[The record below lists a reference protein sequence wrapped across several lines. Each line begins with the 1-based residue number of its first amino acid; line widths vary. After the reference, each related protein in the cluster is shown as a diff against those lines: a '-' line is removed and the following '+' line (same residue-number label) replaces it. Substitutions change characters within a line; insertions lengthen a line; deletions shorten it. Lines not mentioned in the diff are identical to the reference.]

1 MKTYDKG
8 IRELGKEG
16 NSIATSLL
24 PSFPASLKYLDWL
37 CVFGVKEGLER
48 IKELAAELGQPQ
60 NFYRTIHVAG
70 TNGKGSVCA
79 MLAEMLKASGL
90 KVGLFTSPH
99 LESYCE
105 RIKING
111 VNISESDFAEM
122 IFRVKDCNVVA
133 THFEVLTA
141 AAFEY
146 FKEQAVD
153 IAVIEVGLGGLYDS
167 TNIITPE
174 LSIITNVA
182 LDHENILGD
191 LDNIARNKAGI
202 IKPNIPT
209 VTGATGKPLEIIRAV
224 AEEKQS
230 PLYEVTPY
238 PLLPIPYPLNLRG
251 DYQKFNAAVA
261 IKAAEVLCLND
272 SAIETGLANV
282 KWAGRFEVVE
292 TSKGVVVID
301 GAHNPHGA
309 AALRQSLDETF
320 PNGRRVWLFG
330 VLRDKDFDA
339 MIKILF
345 RADDMVIVTPPDSE
359 RAASAETICEILR
372 DCSIECLAVE
382 DNAEAVKRLMNSG
395 SGVKIIAGSLYL
407 IGAVRKFVVA

>member
-1 MKTYDKG
+1 MKTYDD
-8 IRELGKEG
+8 
-16 NSIATSLL
+16 A
-24 PSFPASLKYLDWL
+24 LKYLDWL

-141 AAFEY
+141 AAFLY

-153 IAVIEVGLGGLYDS
+153 VAVIEVGLGGLYDS

-191 LDNIARNKAGI
+191 LDNIALNKAGI

-224 AEEKQS
+224 TEEKNS
-230 PLYEVTPY
+230 PLYEVTAPANVNV
-238 PLLPIPYPLNLRG
+238 NLRG

-261 IKAAEVLCLND
+261 IKAAEVLGLND

-282 KWAGRFEVVE
+282 EWAGRFEVVE

-359 RAASAETICEILR
+359 RAASAETICKILR
-372 DCSIECLAVE
+372 GRGVECLAVE
-382 DNAEAVKRLMNSG
+382 DNAEAVKRLMNAG
-395 SGVKIIAGSLYL
+395 GDVKIIAGSLYL